1 MREIK
6 IETTWRATA
15 TIEVADDY
23 EAPNESG
30 LDFGTDADG
39 GDIAEQLV
47 CDASAELV
55 DWRIL

>member
-15 TIEVADDY
+15 IIEVPDDY
-23 EAPNESG
+23 EAPNEAG
-30 LDFGTDADG
+30 LDFGEDAHG
-39 GDIAEQLV
+39 APIAEQLV
-47 CDASAELV
+47 CDAAAELV